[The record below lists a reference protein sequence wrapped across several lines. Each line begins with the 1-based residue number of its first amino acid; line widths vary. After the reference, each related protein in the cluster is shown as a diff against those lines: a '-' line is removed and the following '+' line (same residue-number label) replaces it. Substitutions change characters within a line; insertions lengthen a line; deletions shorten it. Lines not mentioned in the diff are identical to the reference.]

1 LGDYTQGKAWK
12 MAKYQHILEVAFLL
26 FSERG
31 IEPVTMPEVAKAS
44 GVGRATLY
52 RYFETKLDLVLAI
65 GTWTWEKYITM
76 HNTSIPKEEMD
87 LMTGAQRLRFY
98 LDSFLDLY
106 RNHSDLLRFNYNF
119 NGYLRYEA
127 GTSGQKEPY
136 MGMVDHLGE
145 LFHEVY
151 ERGMRDGTLK
161 KDVPEK
167 MMFSSSFHIMLA
179 AVTRYAV
186 GLAYV
191 IEGNDPEEELIMLEE
206 LLLSRFISVGD

>member
-1 LGDYTQGKAWK
+1 MGDYTQGKAWK

-52 RYFETKLDLVLAI
+52 RYFETKLDLVVAI

-167 MMFSSSFHIMLA
+167 MMFSKRLRDTPSAWLMSSKEMTL
-179 AVTRYAV
+179 RRNS
-186 GLAYV
+186 LCWR
-191 IEGNDPEEELIMLEE
+191 NSCCRD
-206 LLLSRFISVGD
+206 LSQWGIDSRH

>member
-1 LGDYTQGKAWK
+1 

-52 RYFETKLDLVLAI
+52 RYFETKLDLVVAI

-98 LDSFLDLY
+98 LDSFLDRIYVSQMPKQLHSKDLY
-106 RNHSDLLRFNYNF
+106 SCFPASCSVVSD
-119 NGYLRYEA
+119 
-127 GTSGQKEPY
+127 
-136 MGMVDHLGE
+136 E
-145 LFHEVY
+145 LDYFVVVQ
-151 ERGMRDGTLK
+151 M
-161 KDVPEK
+161 
-167 MMFSSSFHIMLA
+167 
-179 AVTRYAV
+179 
-186 GLAYV
+186 
-191 IEGNDPEEELIMLEE
+191 
-206 LLLSRFISVGD
+206 